1 MITVMQE
8 IKPGLII
15 VELSELDQQSF
26 ILFQKYYHQFYK
38 FLDKRVF
45 ESDFTG
51 QVILDIL
58 NGEIK
63 NLKRDE
69 TWHY

>member
-1 MITVMQE
+1 ME
-8 IKPGLII
+8 DKIKID
-15 VELSELDQQSF
+15 LSELDAQSF
-26 ILFQKYYHQFYK
+26 CLFQKYYCQFYK
-38 FLDKRVF
+38 FIEKKVF
-45 ESDFTG
+45 EPEFTG